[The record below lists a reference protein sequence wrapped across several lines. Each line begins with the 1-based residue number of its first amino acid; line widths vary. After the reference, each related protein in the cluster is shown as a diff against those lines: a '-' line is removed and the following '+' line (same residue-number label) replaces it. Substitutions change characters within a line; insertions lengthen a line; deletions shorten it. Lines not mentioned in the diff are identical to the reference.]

1 MTQPSS
7 WLELS
12 RANLAHNF
20 NQIKALCPGATP
32 VPVIKANAY
41 GAGAV
46 GMAKELKDLSV
57 GALAVATVEEGVELR
72 EQGISGSVVFLA
84 PLALDDAEVVIKYGL
99 TPTVFTDSAIKKL
112 VNVSTSPGSVGVW
125 VKVDTGLHRFGL
137 EPTSAT
143 DFLTRLNREKRIDIE
158 AIFSTMIEDPEKD
171 NDQAEQLLEIRN
183 AAPELMDIPLSL
195 ASSYGILSRGGA
207 PLLDVVR
214 PGIMLH
220 GFLPS
225 EIDRLDP
232 ERARAAD
239 LRPVATWKTRV
250 VQTRLVPSGGRVGYA
265 GGKGLERETTVAT
278 LMIGW
283 ADGYTRTITDSAA
296 VLIRGHLCPVLSIS
310 ANATMV
316 DLSGVPD
323 VTEGDEV
330 VLVGR
335 QGTPEIKAT
344 DLFPGGSVYR
354 VFAHI
359 PPHVSRVWG

>member
-1 MTQPSS
+1 LTRPSS

-20 NQIKALCPGATP
+20 NQIKALCPGAAP

-41 GAGAV
+41 GVGAV
-46 GMAKELKDLSV
+46 GMAKELKELSV

-72 EQGISGSVVFLA
+72 EQGIRGGVVCLA
-84 PLALDDAEVVIKYGL
+84 PFAQDEAETLLEHRL
-99 TPTVFTDSAIKKL
+99 TPTVFTGSAITKL
-112 VNVSTSPGSVGVW
+112 LDVANNVPVGVW

-137 EPTSAT
+137 ETTSAT
-143 DFLTRLNREKRIDIE
+143 DFVTRLNREKRIDIE

-171 NDQAEQLLEIRN
+171 NDQAEQLLELRN

-207 PLLDVVR
+207 PLLEIVR

-225 EIDRLDP
+225 AIDRLDP
-232 ERARAAD
+232 DRALAAD
-239 LRPVATWKTRV
+239 LRPIATWKTHV
-250 VQTRLVPSGGRVGYA
+250 VQTRLVPSGGRVGYGA
-265 GGKGLERETTVAT
+265 KSLEHETSVAT

-283 ADGYTRTITDSAA
+283 SDGYTRPVSDNAA
-296 VLIRGHLCPVLSIS
+296 VLIKGVRCPVLSIS

-316 DLSGVPD
+316 DTGPAGD
-323 VTEGDEV
+323 VNDGDEV

-335 QGTPEIKAT
+335 QGAEEIKAT
-344 DLFPGGSVYR
+344 ELFPGGSVYR

-359 PPHVSRVWG
+359 PPRVPRVWI

>member
-20 NQIKALCPGATP
+20 RQVGALCPSAACI
-32 VPVIKANAY
+32 PVIKANAY
-41 GAGAV
+41 GAGAA
-46 GMAKELKDLSV
+46 GMAKELKDLGA

-72 EQGISGSVVFLA
+72 EQGISGGVVCLA
-84 PLALDDAEVVIKYGL
+84 PLALDDSEVVIEYGL
-99 TPTVFTDSAIKKL
+99 TTTIFTDSAIKKL
-112 VNVSTSPGSVGVW
+112 VSVGPGPVGVW

-137 EPTSAT
+137 EATSAT
-143 DFLTRLNREKRIDIE
+143 DFLTRLSSERRIDIE

-171 NDQAEQLLEIRN
+171 NGQAEQLLELRN
-183 AAPELMDIPLSL
+183 AASELIDIPLSL

-225 EIDRLDP
+225 STDRLDS

-239 LRPVATWKTRV
+239 MRPIATWKTRV
-250 VQTRLVPSGGRVGYA
+250 VQTRLVPSGDRVGYA
-265 GGKGLERETTVAT
+265 SGKGLNRETSVAT

-283 ADGYTRTITDSAA
+283 SDGYTRTITDGAG

-316 DLSGVPD
+316 DLGGVSD

-335 QGTPEIKAT
+335 QGAAEIKAT
-344 DLFPGGSVYR
+344 DLYPGGSVYR
-354 VFAHI
+354 VFASI
-359 PPHVSRVWG
+359 PARVPRVWE